1 MIDPCLKNKVV
12 LITGAN
18 HGIGAST
25 AIAFAKEKANVF
37 MNYLSL
43 TPEEYGEL
51 QRELDGKAVLK
62 VTAVPIK
69 KMRRK

>member
-1 MIDPCLKNKVV
+1 MSKDKFLKELDKILADLPKDFVV
-12 LITGAN
+12 P
-18 HGIGAST
+18 
-25 AIAFAKEKANVF
+25 
-37 MNYLSL
+37 L

>member
-1 MIDPCLKNKVV
+1 MSKDKFFKEL
-12 LITGAN
+12 
-18 HGIGAST
+18 
-25 AIAFAKEKANVF
+25 EKALADLPQDFVVP
-37 MNYLSL
+37 L